1 MRTTDCAHAQE
12 PPAPTAV
19 CQHLIEQEADGSRY
33 RRFSGRGRDFSYVC
47 WTCRT
52 ASDPVSH
59 LRSLCADCL
68 RAIEDLHYLEGSV
81 GVPEVLERPAGL
93 RFVHEVHRLRRRL
106 PARVLDLAPASAT
119 ERPVW
124 VVLVENGEVLL
135 LDAEAGEFEVVARI
149 REPLDLPY
157 SLESWLTGRLS
168 AEERG
173 RMDELTDSFR
183 DYVVPDRIPD
193 EMRARF
199 SERSELSS
207 VATGSAK
214 PVLAA
219 SPDGRFAAVCNRR
232 GRRRGV
238 VFDLTA
244 GDVTMVLDHEGSSHS
259 WASPFPIS
267 FFEHGGRT
275 LLVHATAW
283 NRLDISDPASGALL
297 TPRSAVSN
305 RATREDP
312 AHYLDYFHGTLLA
325 SPDGGWIADDGW
337 IWHPVGLVATWDL
350 GRWMTDN
357 VWESEDGPS
366 RLTQCPRDYFWD
378 APQCW
383 VGPSRLAVWG
393 FGEDDDWMIPAAQ
406 VFDVATG
413 EGPVWFPGP
422 VGQMAFDGRYL
433 HSSSKEQ
440 GTSVWDV
447 DSGARVH
454 FDWNFRPDGYHPG
467 ARSFLSIMPQES
479 LYISRLG

>member
-1 MRTTDCAHAQE
+1 MCAG
-12 PPAPTAV
+12 PAA
-19 CQHLIEQEADGSRY
+19 AG
-33 RRFSGRGRDFSYVC
+33 
-47 WTCRT
+47 
-52 ASDPVSH
+52 DPVSH
-59 LRSLCADCL
+59 LRSLCASCL
-68 RAIEDLHYLEGSV
+68 RAIEDRHDLEGSV
-81 GVPEVLERPAGL
+81 GVPEVLERLAGL
-93 RFVHEVHRLRRRL
+93 RFVHESHRLRQRL

-124 VVLVENGEVLL
+124 VLLVKNGEVLV
-135 LDAEAGEFEVVARI
+135 LDAEAGEFDVVARI

-168 AEERG
+168 AEERR
-173 RMDELTDSFR
+173 RMDELEDSLR
-183 DYVVPDRIPD
+183 DYVVPARIPD
-193 EMRARF
+193 EVRARF
-199 SERSELSS
+199 SERADLSS
-207 VATGSAK
+207 VARGTAT

-238 VFDLTA
+238 VFDLTS

-259 WASPFPIS
+259 ASPFPIS

-283 NRLDISDPASGALL
+283 NRLDISDPGSGALL
-297 TPRSAVSN
+297 TSRPAVSH

-312 AHYLDYFHGTLLA
+312 PHFLDYFHGTLLP

-350 GRWMTDN
+350 RRWVTDN

-366 RLTQCPRDYFWD
+366 RRTHCPRDYFWD
-378 APQCW
+378 GPQCW

-393 FGEDDDWMIPAAQ
+393 FGEDDDWMIPAVQ
-406 VFDVATG
+406 VFDVTRG
-413 EGPVWFPGP
+413 DDPVWFPGP
-422 VGQMAFDGRYL
+422 VGQLAFDGRYL
-433 HSSSKEQ
+433 HSFSQEQ

-454 FDWNFRPDGYHPG
+454 FDWKFRPDGYHPG
-467 ARSFLSIMPQES
+467 AGSFLSIQPHEF
-479 LYISRLG
+479 LHISKLG